1 MTAYRFWVF
10 TFLILSVLGGAFV
23 YQSRIGEYNDA
34 QATLSQDQQQ
44 LDDVRV
50 LVAQERPL
58 TQVYTTLAKRY
69 LKTARSTA
77 RTESEFTRVM
87 ASVAKKHNVTF
98 VDALF
103 KQPIA
108 ATISE
113 GPDTSLP
120 APTAATTMSNAPSP
134 GPSSSAMSQAIPF
147 NAASLIVTPSDPGD
161 PSIGRP
167 AIDGSLFTRI
177 PVNIRLTGEWKPL
190 IASIQEMSTHN
201 IFMAFTNPV
210 VTAQHGRVDLALDA
224 ELLDPA
230 IPVVPGIAI
239 NSKPEDN
246 GARLRAVTMRAH
258 KTHAARATVA
268 QR

>member
-1 MTAYRFWVF
+1 MSAYRFWIF
-10 TFLILSVLGGAFV
+10 TFVILSLVGGAFV

-58 TQVYTTLAKRY
+58 TQVYTKLAKRY

-77 RTESEFTRVM
+77 RTESAFTRVV
-87 ASVAKKHNVTF
+87 ASVAKKHDVAF

-103 KQPIA
+103 KQPIP
-108 ATISE
+108 ATVSE
-113 GPDTSLP
+113 ATPDSSLP
-120 APTAATTMSNAPSP
+120 APSASATGSGPAPGASASAA
-134 GPSSSAMSQAIPF
+134 SQPVPF
-147 NAASLIVTPSDPGD
+147 NAAALVVTPSDPGD

-177 PVNIRLTGEWKPL
+177 PVNIRLTGQWKPL
-190 IASIQEMSTHN
+190 IAAIQEMSTHN

-210 VTAQHGRVDLALDA
+210 VTAQHGSVDLALDA

-230 IPVVPGIAI
+230 IPAVPGIAI
-239 NSKPEDN
+239 NSKPEGN
-246 GARLRAVTMRAH
+246 GARSRAITMRAT
-258 KTHAARATVA
+258 KSRATRATVA